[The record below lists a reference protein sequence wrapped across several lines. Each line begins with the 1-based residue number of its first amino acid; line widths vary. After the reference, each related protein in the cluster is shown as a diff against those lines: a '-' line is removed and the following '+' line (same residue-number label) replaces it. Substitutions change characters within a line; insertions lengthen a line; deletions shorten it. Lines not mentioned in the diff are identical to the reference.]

1 MIKIN
6 LLGRAR
12 PKVKRRIAITGAL
25 QLALFIIPV
34 ALALVALA
42 GHWWILKGDIARL
55 DQDIKTKQAEKAQMA
70 QLEKEIKD
78 FEARQAVVDARI
90 KVIEDLKRNQAGP
103 VKLLESVGE
112 TVSLTDQLWLT
123 SMEEKGPNVIEFKGQ
138 AASIEA
144 VANFMTNLRQSG
156 YFESVEMKE
165 SAQKSQRG
173 ETVAHFEFTLTAK
186 FSLPA
191 PPEAAPA
198 EGGAA
203 ASGQS

>member
-12 PKVKRRIAITGAL
+12 PKVKRRVAITGAL

-34 ALALVALA
+34 ALALAFLIGHYFFIKKGVA
-42 GHWWILKGDIARL
+42 DL
-55 DQDIKTKQAEKAQMA
+55 DEQIKTKQAEKAQMA

-103 VKLLESVGE
+103 VTLLEAVGQ

-123 SMEEKGPNVIEFKGQ
+123 AMEEKGPSVIEFKGQ

-156 YFESVEMKE
+156 YFENVEMKE
-165 SAQKSQRG
+165 SVQKTQRQEG
-173 ETVAHFEFTLTAK
+173 TTNFEFILSGK
-186 FSLPA
+186 FSLPT
-191 PPEAAPA
+191 PPEAPA

>member
-1 MIKIN
+1 MIRIN

-12 PKVKRRIAITGAL
+12 PKVKRRVAITGAL
-25 QLALFIIPV
+25 QLALFIVPV

-42 GHWWILKGDIARL
+42 GHWWIIGEDVKKL

-78 FEARQAVVDARI
+78 FEAKQAIVDARI
-90 KVIEDLKRNQAGP
+90 KVIEDLKTNQAGP
-103 VKLLESVGE
+103 VKLLESVGA

-123 SMEEKGPNVIEFKGQ
+123 SMEEKGPGVIEFKGQ

-156 YFESVEMKE
+156 YFDNVEMKE
-165 SAQKSQRG
+165 SAQKAQKEG
-173 ETVAHFEFTLTAK
+173 VANFEFTLTAK

-191 PPEAAPA
+191 PPAAPA
-198 EGGAA
+198 EGAA

>member
-1 MIKIN
+1 MIRIN

-25 QLALFIIPV
+25 QLALFIVPV
-34 ALALVALA
+34 ALAVVALL
-42 GHWWILKGDIARL
+42 GHWWIINGDIARL
-55 DQDIKTKQAEKAQMA
+55 ERDIKIEQDKKATMG

-173 ETVAHFEFTLTAK
+173 ETVTHFEFTLTAK

-191 PPEAAPA
+191 PPEQAPA

>member
-6 LLGRAR
+6 LLGRER
-12 PKVKRRIAITGAL
+12 PKVKRRVAITGAL
-25 QLALFIIPV
+25 QLALFVVPV

-42 GHWWILKGDIARL
+42 GHWFILKGDIARL

-90 KVIEDLKRNQAGP
+90 KVIEDLKLNQAGP
-103 VKLLESVGE
+103 VKLLESIGE
-112 TVSLTDQLWLT
+112 TVSLTAQLWLT
-123 SMEEKGPNVIEFKGQ
+123 SMEEKGPNIIEFKGQ

-144 VANFMTNLRQSG
+144 VANFMTNLRRSG
-156 YFESVEMKE
+156 YFENVEMKE
-165 SAQKSQRG
+165 SAQKMQRQEG
-173 ETVAHFEFTLTAK
+173 TSNFEFTLSAK

-191 PPEAAPA
+191 PPAVAPA
-198 EGGAA
+198 EVGAA

>member
-12 PKVKRRIAITGAL
+12 PRVKRRVAITGAL
-25 QLALFIIPV
+25 QLALFVIPV
-34 ALALVALA
+34 ALAFVALF
-42 GHWWILKGDIARL
+42 GHWWIIRGDIEKL
-55 DQDIKTKQAEKAQMA
+55 ESDIKIKRAEKAQMD
-70 QLEKEIKD
+70 QLDREIKE

-90 KVIEDLKRNQAGP
+90 KVIEDLKLNQAGP
-103 VKLLESVGE
+103 VTLLEAVGL

-123 SMEEKGPNVIEFKGQ
+123 SMEEKGPSVIEFKGQ

-156 YFESVEMKE
+156 YFENVEMKE
-165 SAQKSQRG
+165 SVQKTQRQEG
-173 ETVAHFEFTLTAK
+173 TSNFEFTLSGK

-191 PPEAAPA
+191 PAAAPA

>member
-12 PKVKRRIAITGAL
+12 PKVKRRVAITGAL
-25 QLALFIIPV
+25 QLALFIVPV
-34 ALALVALA
+34 ALAVVALA
-42 GHWWILKGDIARL
+42 GHWWILKTDIARL
-55 DQDIKTKQAEKAQMA
+55 DEDIKTKQAEKAQMA

-90 KVIEDLKRNQAGP
+90 KVIEDLKLNQAGP
-103 VKLLESVGE
+103 VRLLESVGQ
-112 TVSLTDQLWLT
+112 TVSLTAQLWLT
-123 SMEEKGPNVIEFKGQ
+123 SMEEKGPNIIEFKGQ
-138 AASIEA
+138 AVSIEA

-156 YFESVEMKE
+156 YFESIEMKE
-165 SAQKSQRG
+165 SAQKVVRQEGTSN
-173 ETVAHFEFTLTAK
+173 FEFTLSAK

-191 PPEAAPA
+191 PPAVTPA
-198 EGGAA
+198 EGAA

>member
-12 PKVKRRIAITGAL
+12 PKVKRRVAITGML
-25 QLALFIIPV
+25 QLALFIVPV

-55 DQDIKTKQAEKAQMA
+55 DQDITTKQAEKAQMA

-90 KVIEDLKRNQAGP
+90 KVIENLKLNQAGP
-103 VKLLESVGE
+103 VKLLESIGE
-112 TVSLTDQLWLT
+112 TVSLTAQLWLT
-123 SMEEKGPNVIEFKGQ
+123 SMEEKGPNIIEFKGQ

-156 YFESVEMKE
+156 YFENVEMKE
-165 SAQKSQRG
+165 SVQKMQRQEG
-173 ETVAHFEFTLTAK
+173 TSNFEFTLSAK

-191 PPEAAPA
+191 PPAVAPA

>member
-12 PKVKRRIAITGAL
+12 PKVKRRVAITGAL
-25 QLALFIIPV
+25 QLALFIVPV
-34 ALALVALA
+34 ALAVVALA
-42 GHWWILKGDIARL
+42 GHWWILKTDIARL
-55 DQDIKTKQAEKAQMA
+55 DEDIKTKQAEKAQMA

-90 KVIEDLKRNQAGP
+90 KVIEDLKLNQAGP
-103 VKLLESVGE
+103 VRLLESVGQ
-112 TVSLTDQLWLT
+112 TVSLTAQLWLT
-123 SMEEKGPNVIEFKGQ
+123 SMEEKGPNIIEFKGQ
-138 AASIEA
+138 AVSIEA

-156 YFESVEMKE
+156 YFENVEMKE
-165 SAQKSQRG
+165 SAQKLVRQEGTSN
-173 ETVAHFEFTLTAK
+173 FEFTLSAK

-191 PPEAAPA
+191 PPAVAPA
-198 EGGAA
+198 EGAA

>member
-12 PKVKRRIAITGAL
+12 PKVKRRVAITGAL
-25 QLALFIIPV
+25 QLALFIVPV

-42 GHWWILKGDIARL
+42 GHWFILKGDIARL

-90 KVIEDLKRNQAGP
+90 KVIEDLKLNQAGP
-103 VKLLESVGE
+103 VKLLESIGE
-112 TVSLTDQLWLT
+112 TVSLTAQLWLT
-123 SMEEKGPNVIEFKGQ
+123 SMEEKSPNVIEFKGQ

-156 YFESVEMKE
+156 FFENVEMKE
-165 SAQKSQRG
+165 SAQKMQRQEG
-173 ETVAHFEFTLTAK
+173 TSNFEFTLSAK

-191 PPEAAPA
+191 PPAEAPA
-198 EGGAA
+198 EGGTAG
-203 ASGQS
+203 SGQS